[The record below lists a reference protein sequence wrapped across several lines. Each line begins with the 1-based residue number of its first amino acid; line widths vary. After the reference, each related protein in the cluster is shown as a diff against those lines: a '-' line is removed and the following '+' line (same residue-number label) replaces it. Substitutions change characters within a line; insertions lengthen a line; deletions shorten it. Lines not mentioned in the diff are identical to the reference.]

1 MTASDKNRN
10 MMIYLFISKP
20 HLQTHVLFVRA
31 QNINVCTGKIKF
43 KARFI
48 SHAQTAKLQKSVKLL
63 KLRTNDKLYLQRHR
77 LTPDF
82 RTVLFIHRFKT
93 HTRLQV

>member
-31 QNINVCTGKIKF
+31 QNINVCTGKIQF

-63 KLRTNDKLYLQRHR
+63 KLRTNDKLYLQSHR

-82 RTVLFIHRFKT
+82 RTV
-93 HTRLQV
+93 